1 MHSKDQLQ
9 GRAARTISMMVLWT
23 SSHVPRAD
31 GKISMPS
38 CGTELEHCCNP
49 ALARCSNLASRSCK
63 PRTANAMK
71 STASSSKSF
80 GLHVLTIGR
89 SSALFRISV
98 RCFVSFHFFSLQAP
112 SKKKRLYYIP
122 KPSFQK
128 VLSIASF
135 SKSLPHCV
143 DVLSNVCSVFLCM
156 FHLYVV

>member
-63 PRTANAMK
+63 PRAANAMK

-89 SSALFRISV
+89 SSALFRIPV

-112 SKKKRLYYIP
+112 SKKKNVCITSPSLHF
-122 KPSFQK
+122 KKSFQ
-128 VLSIASF
+128 
-135 SKSLPHCV
+135 
-143 DVLSNVCSVFLCM
+143 
-156 FHLYVV
+156 